1 MEQWCG
7 PQRGCA
13 ELHFAAKLRP
23 YFPVTLGIRIWGWGE
38 LVLRQWRV
46 PGLLLLVVSATTAL
60 SESTGVVRA
69 VEECR
74 LEPGLPA
81 PSGSMWLYR
90 VNRDHRRCWFLS
102 SRAIGGHH
110 TQLRRA
116 APVRNRFFAGDT
128 DAVRLDQKRDGDLQ
142 TASTAKNEVAVA
154 AEPPAV
160 PQAAAPLVEQSRKI

>member
-1 MEQWCG
+1 M
-7 PQRGCA
+7 
-13 ELHFAAKLRP
+13 
-23 YFPVTLGIRIWGWGE
+23 
-38 LVLRQWRV
+38 LRQWRV